1 MHKKTSMKTSE
12 LVDNHIQS
20 FIWGGI
26 LSDGQKFSF
35 IQTHERSC
43 KI

>member
-12 LVDNHIQS
+12 LVDNHIQN

-26 LSDGQKFSF
+26 LSDIWSE
-35 IQTHERSC
+35 IQFYTDT
-43 KI
+43 